1 MIFFFVKVY
10 ETKKVKKE
18 ELIFP
23 LHLYHFLCK
32 YALQFLSRES

>member
-10 ETKKVKKE
+10 ETKKVKWE
-18 ELIFP
+18 ETIFP

-32 YALQFLSRES
+32 DAFQFLGRES